1 MDRSDLNKLEAR
13 IGYTFK
19 NKELLIRALTHSS
32 YSNEAKAK
40 GEHIECN
47 ERLELLGDS
56 VLSLIV
62 TKYLFE
68 RYSDSLEGE
77 LSKIRS
83 FTVSEKPLSRYASEI
98 GLGSYLFLGHGED
111 NASGRSRPSIN
122 SDAFEALIAAIFLD
136 SGLEEATEFV
146 LPFAIRNIDQI
157 EKENLTIDYKSMLQQ
172 IVQQEQ
178 GEILEYILVDERG
191 PAHERVFSV
200 EARLNNNVIGRGEGR
215 SKRSAEQ
222 FAAKEALRL
231 FGQNE

>member
-1 MDRSDLNKLEAR
+1 MYSSNLSKLESK

-19 NKELLIRALTHSS
+19 NKELLVRALTHSS
-32 YSNEAKAK
+32 YSNEAKAR

-47 ERLELLGDS
+47 ERLEFLGDS

-62 TKYLFE
+62 TSYLFG
-68 RYSDSLEGE
+68 RYADSLEGE

-83 FTVSEKPLSRYASEI
+83 FTVSEKPLSRYAKEI
-98 GLGSYLFLGHGED
+98 DLGSYLFLGHGED

-136 SGLEEATEFV
+136 AGLEEATKFV
-146 LPFAIRNIDQI
+146 LPFAISNIDQI

-178 GEILEYILVDERG
+178 GEILEYILTDEHG
-191 PAHERVFSV
+191 PAHDRMFFV
-200 EARLNNNVIGRGEGR
+200 EARLNNNVIGKGEGK

-222 FAAKEALRL
+222 CAAKEALKL